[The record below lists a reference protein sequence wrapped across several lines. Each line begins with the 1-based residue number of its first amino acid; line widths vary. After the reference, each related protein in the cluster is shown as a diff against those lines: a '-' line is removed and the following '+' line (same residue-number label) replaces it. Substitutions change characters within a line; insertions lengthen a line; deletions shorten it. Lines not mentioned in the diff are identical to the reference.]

1 MLDKYKAANDA
12 LRPSAELMDR
22 AAAGGRRKKHHR
34 PLIPAAVAAVLAVV
48 LLFTGIPGL
57 TGSTGGS
64 AYALAVP
71 EYPQLAKAPGE
82 PLLDTEQA

>member
-48 LLFTGIPGL
+48 LYRKGR
-57 TGSTGGS
+57 
-64 AYALAVP
+64 
-71 EYPQLAKAPGE
+71 KNR
-82 PLLDTEQA
+82 